1 MKSVIADGTKIVP
14 AKIICVGRNYL
25 DHIREMGGPAPE
37 SKPTIFLK
45 PNSSLSVGTERIIVP
60 SEFGT
65 LHHEVELCFMIAD
78 RCKSVSAVDVSEL
91 ISCWGVGLDLT
102 LRDIQDTA
110 KKSSGPWTISKC
122 FDSAAV
128 FGEFISFPS
137 DFDPL
142 SLDIRLSVNGEL
154 RQSANTGQMIFTP
167 GDIVEYVSKFMTLE
181 PGDIF
186 MTGTPKGVGALR
198 HGDFIEAEISDLP
211 KLSVSVDRQ

>member
-1 MKSVIADGTKIVP
+1 MHTIKVAGAKIVP
-14 AKIICVGRNYL
+14 GKIICVGKNYL
-25 DHIREMGGPAPE
+25 AHIREMGG
-37 SKPTIFLK
+37 SKPMSEPTIFLK
-45 PNSSLSVGTERIIVP
+45 PNSSIADRADRITIP
-60 SEFGT
+60 SKLGT
-65 LHHEVELCFMIAD
+65 LHHEVELCFVIAEQ
-78 RCKSVSAVDVSEL
+78 CKSVMANDAQQL

-102 LRDIQDTA
+102 LRDIQDAA

-128 FGEFISFPS
+128 FGEFISAPT

-167 GDIVEYVSKFMTLE
+167 GEIIEYVSGFMTLE
-181 PGDIF
+181 PGDVF

-198 HGDFIEAEISDLP
+198 HGDLVAAEITGLP
-211 KLSVSVDRQ
+211 KLTVNVNRP